1 MLDRLRC
8 PVCRSV
14 VPITLVWALGD
25 SCPRCSKPLRAAQA
39 SRTPR
44 GKRARQGSKFTPDAA
59 DSARSDAGSELRAAA
74 LSAAATDEREVAL
87 WH

>member
-25 SCPRCSKPLRAAQA
+25 SCPRCSEPLHAAQA
-39 SRTPR
+39 PRTPR
-44 GKRARQGSKFTPDAA
+44 RKRARQGRFAPDAA
-59 DSARSDAGSELRAAA
+59 ESTRSDAGSRLRAAA
-74 LSAAATDEREVAL
+74 LLPPGSDEREVAL
-87 WH
+87 WR